1 MVRVRGVNWW
11 WSSNLVFQ
19 ILDSKDIVKC
29 VLWLLL
35 APSVAHAQVER
46 VASTPQE
53 LEDAITSSEPGDV
66 VVMANGTWTD
76 VAIEFHNEGA
86 EGDTIT
92 LRAETPG
99 QVILTGASRLEI
111 GGSYLKVDGLWFD
124 QGVLRDGHI
133 IEFRRSSSRLTT
145 HSRLTN
151 CTITNYNPPSYLTEY
166 KWVSIYG
173 SHNRVDHCHF
183 AGKSHDGA
191 TVVVWLRDPPNDS
204 PVWHRIDNNYFGPR
218 PELGKN
224 GGETIRIG
232 TSSRSMQDAN
242 VTVEHNLFEE
252 CDGEIEIISNKTG
265 NNVFRH
271 NTFRRSSGT
280 LTLRHGNEASVYGN
294 YFLGEG
300 KSGTG
305 GVRIIGE
312 RHRVY
317 NNYFQGLRG
326 TGYRAALAV
335 VNGVPNSPLNR
346 YFQVKDAVVAFNTF
360 VDVEETFVL
369 GAGKSS
375 EQSLAPDGL
384 QVANNLVVTR
394 NGPIIEYE
402 DTPLNITYVSNVFF
416 GADLGIGQVDGIL
429 IADPALVLDQD
440 LWRIPSTSVAVGAA
454 TAIDFVTHDIDG
466 QERDGTPD
474 IGADEISLSPVL
486 YRPLTSQD
494 VGPSYLSLVLHS
506 ERPAS
511 TASIAA
517 VQVYPN
523 PFRSTVTIDFKLVTP
538 GFVQLSVYDLLGREV
553 ATMADG
559 TRNPGNYLATFDGSR
574 LVPGIYFIV
583 VEAGGLRMKHT
594 LIKH

>member
-1 MVRVRGVNWW
+1 M
-11 WSSNLVFQ
+11 
-19 ILDSKDIVKC
+19 
-29 VLWLLL
+29 LL
-35 APSVAHAQVER
+35 APLAAYAQVER

-53 LEDAITSSEPGDV
+53 LSSAIASSGPGDTII
-66 VVMANGTWTD
+66 MANGTWTD
-76 VAIEFHNEGA
+76 VEISFYAQGV
-86 EGDTIT
+86 EGDSIT

-99 QVILTGASRLEI
+99 QVILNGNSRLKI

-124 QGVLRDGHI
+124 QGALRSGHL

-151 CTITNYNPPSYLTEY
+151 CTITNYNPPSLFTEY

-173 SHNRVDHCHF
+173 AHNRVDHCHF

-204 PVWHRIDNNYFGPR
+204 PVWHRIDNNYFGHR

-232 TSSRSMQDAN
+232 TSSRSMQDAY

-252 CDGEIEIISNKTG
+252 CDGEIEIISNKSG
-265 NNVFRH
+265 NNIFRH
-271 NTFRRSSGT
+271 NTFLRSSGT

-300 KSGTG
+300 KSGSG

-312 RHRVY
+312 RHKVY
-317 NNYFQGLRG
+317 NNYFQDLRG
-326 TGYRAALAV
+326 TGYRSALAV

-346 YFQVKDAVVAFNTF
+346 YFQVKDAVVVSNTF
-360 VDVEETFVL
+360 VDVEETFVI

-402 DTPLNITYVSNVFF
+402 DTPLGITYASNVFF
-416 GADLGIGQVDGIL
+416 GAESGIGQVDGIL
-429 IADPALVLDQD
+429 IADPSLVFDQD
-440 LWRIPSTSVAVGAA
+440 VWRLSSTSVAVGAA

-466 QERDGTPD
+466 QERDGLPD
-474 IGADEISLSPVL
+474 IGADEFSFSQVL

-506 ERPAS
+506 DQPAIPVS
-511 TASIAA
+511 TPV

-523 PFRSTVTIDFKLVTP
+523 PFRSAVAIDFELNIP
-538 GFVQLSVYDLLGREV
+538 GFVQLSIYDLLGREV
-553 ATMADG
+553 AKLAAG
-559 TRNPGNYLATFDGSR
+559 TKNTGNHLTTFDGSG

-583 VEAGGLRMKHT
+583 IDVDGLRTKHS
-594 LIKH
+594 LIRH

>member
-1 MVRVRGVNWW
+1 M
-11 WSSNLVFQ
+11 
-19 ILDSKDIVKC
+19 
-29 VLWLLL
+29 LL
-35 APSVAHAQVER
+35 APLAAYAQVER

-53 LEDAITSSEPGDV
+53 LSSAIASSGPGDTII
-66 VVMANGTWTD
+66 MTNGTWAD
-76 VAIEFHNEGA
+76 VVISFYAQGA
-86 EGDTIT
+86 EGDSIT

-99 QVILTGASRLEI
+99 QVILNGNSRLKI

-124 QGVLRDGHI
+124 QGALRSGHLV
-133 IEFRRSSSRLTT
+133 EFRRSSSRLTT

-151 CTITNYNPPSYLTEY
+151 CTITNYNPPSLFTEY

-173 SHNRVDHCHF
+173 AHNRVDHCHF
-183 AGKSHDGA
+183 SGKSHDGA

-204 PVWHRIDNNYFGPR
+204 PVWHRIDNNYFGHR

-232 TSSRSMQDAN
+232 TSSRSMQDAY
-242 VTVEHNLFEE
+242 VTVEQNLFEE
-252 CDGEIEIISNKTG
+252 CDGEIEIISNKSG
-265 NNVFRH
+265 NNIFRH
-271 NTFRRSSGT
+271 NTFLRSSGT

-300 KSGTG
+300 KSGSG

-312 RHRVY
+312 RHKVY
-317 NNYFQGLRG
+317 NNYFQDLRG
-326 TGYRAALAV
+326 TGYRSALAV

-360 VDVEETFVL
+360 VDVEETFVI

-394 NGPIIEYE
+394 DGPIIEYE
-402 DTPLNITYVSNVFF
+402 DAPLNITYASNVFF
-416 GADLGIGQVDGIL
+416 GAESGIGQVDGIL
-429 IADPALVLDQD
+429 IADPSLVFDQD
-440 LWRIPSTSVAVGAA
+440 VWRLSSTSVALGTA

-466 QERDGTPD
+466 QERDGLPD
-474 IGADEISLSPVL
+474 IGADEFSFSPVL
-486 YRPLTSQD
+486 YRPLTAQD

-506 ERPAS
+506 DQPAVPV
-511 TASIAA
+511 SIPV
-517 VQVYPN
+517 VQAYPN
-523 PFRSTVTIDFKLVTP
+523 PFRSAVTIDFELKIP
-538 GFVQLSVYDLLGREV
+538 GFVQLSIYDLLGREV
-553 ATMADG
+553 AKLASG
-559 TRNPGNYLATFDGSR
+559 TRNTGNHLTTFDGSG

-583 VEAGGLRMKHT
+583 VEVDGLRTKHT
-594 LIKH
+594 LIRH

>member
-1 MVRVRGVNWW
+1 LCWQA
-11 WSSNLVFQ
+11 SIK
-19 ILDSKDIVKC
+19 ILLC
-29 VLWLLL
+29 LLL
-35 APSVAHAQVER
+35 APLAAYAQVER
-46 VASTPQE
+46 LASTPQE
-53 LEDAITSSEPGDV
+53 LASAIASSGPGDTV
-66 VVMANGTWTD
+66 IMANGTWTD
-76 VAIEFHNEGA
+76 VVISFYAQGA
-86 EGDTIT
+86 EGDSIT

-99 QVILTGASRLEI
+99 QVILNGNSRLKI

-124 QGVLRDGHI
+124 QGALRSGHL

-151 CTITNYNPPSYLTEY
+151 CTITDYNPPSYLTEY

-173 SHNRVDHCHF
+173 AYNRVDHCHF

-204 PVWHRIDNNYFGPR
+204 PVWHRIDNNYFGHR

-232 TSSRSMQDAN
+232 TSSRSMQDAY
-242 VTVEHNLFEE
+242 VTVEQNLFEE
-252 CDGEIEIISNKTG
+252 CDGEIEIISNKSG
-265 NNVFRH
+265 NNIFRH

-312 RHRVY
+312 RHKVY
-317 NNYFQGLRG
+317 NNYFQDLKG

-360 VDVEETFVL
+360 INVEETFVM

-384 QVANNLVVTR
+384 QIANNLVVTR

-402 DTPLNITYVSNVFF
+402 DTPLNITYGSNVFF
-416 GADLGIGQVDGIL
+416 GADPGVGQVDGIL
-429 IADPALVLDQD
+429 IADPALALDQD
-440 LWRIPSTSVAVGAA
+440 LWRLSSTSVAVGAA
-454 TAIDFVTHDIDG
+454 TAMDFVTHDIDG

-474 IGADEISLSPVL
+474 IGADEVSLSPIL
-486 YRPLTSQD
+486 YQPLTSQD

-506 ERPAS
+506 DRPAVP
-511 TASIAA
+511 ASIPV

-523 PFRSTVTIDFKLVTP
+523 PFRSAVTIDFELETP

-553 ATMADG
+553 AKLADG
-559 TRNPGNYLATFDGSR
+559 TRNTGKHLITFDGSG

-583 VEAGGLRMKHT
+583 VEVDGLRTEHS
-594 LIKH
+594 LIRH